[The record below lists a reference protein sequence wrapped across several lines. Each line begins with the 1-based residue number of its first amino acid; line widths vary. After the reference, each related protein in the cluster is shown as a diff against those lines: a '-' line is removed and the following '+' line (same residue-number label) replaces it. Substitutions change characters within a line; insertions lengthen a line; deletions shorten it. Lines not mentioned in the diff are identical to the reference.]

1 MCASCG
7 CGSPEEQ
14 HGDERN
20 ITWSQIE
27 AAADAG
33 GQTPQEAVRNMARMA
48 QQQGAGR

>member
-27 AAADAG
+27 AAADANG
-33 GQTPQEAVRNMARMA
+33 MSAEQALKNMAQMA
-48 QQQGAGR
+48 RQQGAVS